1 MISIPWISVIVGEFN
16 AIRVQYQRYQQQKN
30 SSAQVHQT
38 EDVEEFSLYELFE
51 ISFEM
56 ALNKIDIYIN
66 KIDYL
71 WSTSTSTQEE
81 EEKLWVARNSS
92 PFLSDYYYY
101 YDVDCGRFGTAF
113 FHRFDNDDVPYCLY
127 TTKSSACWWY
137 INDV

>member
-71 WSTSTSTQEE
+71 
-81 EEKLWVARNSS
+81 
-92 PFLSDYYYY
+92 
-101 YDVDCGRFGTAF
+101 
-113 FHRFDNDDVPYCLY
+113 
-127 TTKSSACWWY
+127 
-137 INDV
+137 